1 MASSAPAARRRGVA
15 KPPLMPRANERD
27 DDDAPARAARDGAT
41 ATGTMRRTPSFSDEL
56 VEHYEHYVKGFGRHD
71 AYAGGEQVRARR
83 LDSTRR
89 RTTTRGGRGAR
100 RTGKRGLT
108 MARDDSRANDRR
120 RYDL

>member
-56 VEHYEHYVKGFGRHD
+56 GHYLKGFGRHD
-71 AYAGGEQVRARR
+71 AYAGGEQVRVPFSARAKTR
-83 LDSTRR
+83 LDAKANDDARWARGETDGKTR
-89 RTTTRGGRGAR
+89 TDDGAR
-100 RTGKRGLT
+100 
-108 MARDDSRANDRR
+108 
-120 RYDL
+120 